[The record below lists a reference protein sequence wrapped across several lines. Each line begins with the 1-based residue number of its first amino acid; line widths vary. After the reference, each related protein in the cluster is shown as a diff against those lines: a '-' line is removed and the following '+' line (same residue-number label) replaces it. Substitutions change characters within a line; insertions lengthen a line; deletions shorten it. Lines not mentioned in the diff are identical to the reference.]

1 MISAE
6 LLLSTNTQWML
17 NSSILSIITTGP
29 SWGCLMSQASFSKK
43 IISSSLLHGIFNDE
57 HHEWTLFTSLA
68 YAFFSVLEDPPVTS
82 PPVIILISPT
92 GAFFP
97 SVSYSLSFSSF
108 YCCLYGSIFCT
119 NFYCFLCRI
128 RVFTWSF
135 KCLHSLVW
143 SPWP

>member
-17 NSSILSIITTGP
+17 NSSILSIITTRS

-43 IISSSLLHGIFNDE
+43 IMSSSLLRGIFKDE
-57 HHEWTLFTSLA
+57 NHEWTLFTSLA
-68 YAFFSVLEDPPVTS
+68 YAFFSVLKDPPVTS
-82 PPVIILISPT
+82 PLVIILISPT
-92 GAFFP
+92 GAFLP

-108 YCCLYGSIFCT
+108 CCCLYGSIFCT
-119 NFYCFLCRI
+119 NFCNFPCRI
-128 RVFTWSF
+128 KVSTWSF